1 MPHFLHVSLQGLFL
15 SPAVGVISSTN
26 QQGQVKCNDNGNDT
40 AVSSS
45 SLSSS
50 WQPPGKDTGPSISL
64 PLATDP
70 GILVKNSRDIVAA
83 DTSWDNAVYNVRI
96 ER

>member
-1 MPHFLHVSLQGLFL
+1 MPHFLHVSLQGLFS

-45 SLSSS
+45 SSLSSS

-64 PLATDP
+64 PLARDP
-70 GILVKNSRDIVAA
+70 GILVKSIVAA
-83 DTSWDNAVYNVRI
+83 DKSEDKAGDVVRI